1 VNESAHQIQEMLRKA
16 DRKLAVALR
25 LLETGDW
32 EDASSRSYYAVFHAI
47 CAVLWNDGK
56 TFSSHAQTLGT
67 FNRDYVRAGAFPK
80 GFTRILNRLFKDR
93 QKGDYDFLFPIEE
106 QEAREDVRDARE
118 VVRACTAF
126 LKSP

>member
-1 VNESAHQIQEMLRKA
+1 VTESARQIHSMLRKA
-16 DRKLAVALR
+16 DRKLAAAER

-47 CAVLWNDGK
+47 SAVLWKDGK
-56 TFSSHAQTLGT
+56 SFSSHAQTLGT
-67 FNRDYVRAGAFPK
+67 FNRDYVRAGAFPE

-106 QEAREDVRDARE
+106 QEARDDVRDARE
-118 VVRACTAF
+118 VVRACSAF
-126 LKSP
+126 LEP